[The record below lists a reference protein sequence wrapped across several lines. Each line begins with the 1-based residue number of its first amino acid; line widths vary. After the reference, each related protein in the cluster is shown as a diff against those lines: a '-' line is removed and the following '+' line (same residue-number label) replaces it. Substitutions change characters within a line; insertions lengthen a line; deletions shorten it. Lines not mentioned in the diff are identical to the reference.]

1 MTAMYRTLHW
11 NMHKSFCKITLIL
24 LVTLYPRVF
33 SILFLNT
40 FHGTIKIIPY
50 IPNDYNVIW
59 QHGRRHGRKKK
70 NAKFYTFQVS
80 NQMTNLVYNY
90 NFS

>member
-40 FHGTIKIIPY
+40 FHGIIKTIPY
-50 IPNDYNVIW
+50 IPNYYNVI
-59 QHGRRHGRKKK
+59 
-70 NAKFYTFQVS
+70 
-80 NQMTNLVYNY
+80 
-90 NFS
+90 